1 MHYACALP
9 DASDIEDTL
18 AQAGADETAQ
28 DDVSSVHGFRGNNS
42 MDLCLNSHSQASL
55 RMEE

>member
-28 DDVSSVHGFRGNNS
+28 DDVSSVHGVRGNNS